1 MAGSGGLLLEFSE
14 DSMEEGEM
22 CGNRKRGL
30 SHGSESEDMSERV
43 VKRKVD
49 QEGFKV
55 LIKFKEGHD
64 IKTRGF
70 LERSGPT
77 TTVAVTRCEP
87 ADCRREG
94 GKGKNTGEST
104 GVPHHQRGR
113 WKTRRANCPAAEWP
127 AEELGTAFG
136 EGYAW

>member
-1 MAGSGGLLLEFSE
+1 MWRQG
-14 DSMEEGEM
+14 
-22 CGNRKRGL
+22 RG
-30 SHGSESEDMSERV
+30 
-43 VKRKVD
+43 
-49 QEGFKV
+49 
-55 LIKFKEGHD
+55 
-64 IKTRGF
+64 
-70 LERSGPT
+70 
-77 TTVAVTRCEP
+77 EP

-113 WKTRRANCPAAEWP
+113 GKTRRANCPAAERPCSTDRTAKGWT

>member
-1 MAGSGGLLLEFSE
+1 MSSLCLLPTN
-14 DSMEEGEM
+14 
-22 CGNRKRGL
+22 NRLCSQEKRSQNLYQG
-30 SHGSESEDMSERV
+30 
-43 VKRKVD
+43 
-49 QEGFKV
+49 
-55 LIKFKEGHD
+55 
-64 IKTRGF
+64 RG
-70 LERSGPT
+70 
-77 TTVAVTRCEP
+77 EP

-113 WKTRRANCPAAEWP
+113 GKTRRANCPAAEWP